1 MIEFNN
7 EEMQGERR
15 ETYVIQAD
23 RFGEDSALNGV
34 REKLRP
40 LLKRG
45 FAGFAEKRM
54 AQCGTLNPYLYR
66 ASLARATAILG
77 GHLVWNQGED
87 WLVSEESEISS

>member
-54 AQCGTLNPYLYR
+54 AQ
-66 ASLARATAILG
+66 
-77 GHLVWNQGED
+77 
-87 WLVSEESEISS
+87 